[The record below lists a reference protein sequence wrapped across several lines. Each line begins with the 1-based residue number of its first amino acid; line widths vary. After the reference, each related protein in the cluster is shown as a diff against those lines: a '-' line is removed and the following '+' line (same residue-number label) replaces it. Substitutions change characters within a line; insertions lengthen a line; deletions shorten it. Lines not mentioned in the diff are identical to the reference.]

1 MTDSADDCPFCDIV
15 KAYPHPYRHAPP
27 TPEADT
33 DELAHIV
40 FSTPYVIAF
49 LDRLPLTK
57 CHTLLIPR
65 QHHELI
71 SSTPTDI
78 AAELGKALPLV
89 CRAAV
94 EVSDA
99 DAFNVIQNNGNEIP
113 FPHSTAITPIDARGT
128 FVLEPNFRTGL
139 TFRNKCWT
147 GGTACAFS
155 YRAPVQG
162 V

>member
-1 MTDSADDCPFCDIV
+1 MTNSAEDCPFCDIV
-15 KAYPHPYRHAPP
+15 KAYPHQYQHTTPAPK
-27 TPEADT
+27 TDT

-40 FSTPYVIAF
+40 FSTPQVIAF

-78 AAELGKALPLV
+78 AAELGRALPLV

-94 EVSDA
+94 EVSQA
-99 DAFNVIQNNGNEIP
+99 DAFNVVQNNGNESLP
-113 FPHSTAITPIDARGT
+113 PSSRYYPGCRLPVAGCHTKYSVPA
-128 FVLEPNFRTGL
+128 PNFCAGIIL
-139 TFRNKCWT
+139 LCWT
-147 GGTACAFS
+147 DF
-155 YRAPVQG
+155 QE
-162 V
+162 